1 METYSVRDL
10 RDRTGELIQG
20 AEAGH
25 MALVTKHGRPVI
37 LAVPFDDKLLDQG
50 IRVSLAVRLFDEG
63 VITQGQGTK
72 LAGITLAE
80 FFGACAARQVP
91 VVRYGADEIQKELDQ
106 FDELHRRG

>member
-63 VITQGQGTK
+63 VITQGQGAK
-72 LAGITLAE
+72 LAGIMLAE
-80 FFGACAARQVP
+80 FFAACAARQVP
-91 VVRYGADEIQKELDQ
+91 VVRYSADEIQKELDQ